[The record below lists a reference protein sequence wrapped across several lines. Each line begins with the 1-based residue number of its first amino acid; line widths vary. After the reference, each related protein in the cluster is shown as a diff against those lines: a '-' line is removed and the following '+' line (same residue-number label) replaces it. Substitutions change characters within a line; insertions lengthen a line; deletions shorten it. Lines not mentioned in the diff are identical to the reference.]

1 MGCPVLF
8 YTKILTIPR
17 IFRSLAW
24 IKSWVKG
31 IEILAVQLILHM
43 PQGLSK
49 TLEMHDFPCPQISD
63 RIADFRIF
71 YDTEDVVVSA
81 PGFLFCSEVFE

>member
-31 IEILAVQLILHM
+31 IEVLAVQLILHM
-43 PQGLSK
+43 PQGL
-49 TLEMHDFPCPQISD
+49 
-63 RIADFRIF
+63 
-71 YDTEDVVVSA
+71 TET
-81 PGFLFCSEVFE
+81 GRLK